1 MEIKQIAVQC
11 PCCSTQLTVDVLTQ
25 TVLRALS
32 PEEHAEDDPAKRG
45 KARWDKAQGRV
56 DERPGKAKDKLES
69 ALSKEKDKESHL
81 DDLFDQASA
90 KVKRREEER
99 EEFDS

>member
-1 MEIKQIAVQC
+1 MEIKQIDVKC

-32 PEEHAEDDPAKRG
+32 PEEHTDADPLKRG
-45 KARWDKAQGRV
+45 KARWNKAQGRV
-56 DERPGKAKDKLES
+56 DERTSTAKDKLES
-69 ALSKEKDKESHL
+69 ALSMEKDKETRL
-81 DDLFDQASA
+81 DDLFDQAAA